1 MKLLNVQVR
10 LLFCVRT
17 VNNNIQ
23 LVQVG
28 ILMII
33 LSLKVKET
41 RLEKYISVR
50 RYVIQGE
57 NRVNRKRGALGTF
70 SLILVA
76 VLLGTI
82 TAGVCEG
89 GYAHG

>member
-1 MKLLNVQVR
+1 M
-10 LLFCVRT
+10 
-17 VNNNIQ
+17 
-23 LVQVG
+23 
-28 ILMII
+28 
-33 LSLKVKET
+33 KVKET

-57 NRVNRKRGALGTF
+57 NRVNRKCGALGTY

-82 TAGVCEG
+82 TVGVGEG
-89 GYAHG
+89 GYARG